1 MSLPFDIYDV
11 SPTTLHPHEPCSHC
25 SSPYHSLDDCPHWG
39 QFSNFSHE
47 QLNTSFSS
55 PGFESN
61 SNFYNPDWSNHSN
74 FSWHDHATENFA
86 PQVDELH
93 HPEYPQFDNHFSY
106 YSSYD
111 YPLEKSSLEDTLKEF
126 MKLVDQPT
134 IPVLHEPSL
143 EDTLYAFRQ
152 TVNQPCQEII
162 DATVKN
168 IEEVARLEGQFGH
181 LVSEFN
187 LMEVEEFQS
196 PEIVHPS
203 KESLVQH
210 FPTAHID
217 DFEERANQ
225 LMAARHAHT
234 QLFHTYTLHQ
244 SCEYCYHPCHQ
255 FDDCLF
261 INHYMTEVNKSELDN
276 AQTTTI
282 LVDEESGDEV
292 ASEHSLENPK
302 IECFTL
308 DDCDLDRDRLV
319 MQEGVLHDLSLEDPE
334 MEHFAPD
341 RDDLDL
347 DRLLDHAD
355 TFSEPSLE
363 DPSGECFDQIEND
376 LDLDKFLKQAV
387 RFREPSLEDPLEESF
402 AQFEFD
408 LDLDVVHEQAKALL
422 DPAPEMQTEN
432 GKEEMKEQFEPLPI
446 LNWPNDKEVSTEA
459 HSFVTI
465 PLETYHS
472 HQVPS
477 FQCLEESSYV
487 EIFEDSHTKNHKSR
501 NRVPKWIPR
510 NKDNYIRWLN
520 ILPDGYQIIK
530 KKGWKGL
537 VGHPYERRRCGI
549 FLFCTAFLFSFC
561 YFIFMYI
568 FNLFQFLTAINL
580 LMFDL

>member
-11 SPTTLHPHEPCSHC
+11 SPTNFHPHEPCSHC
-25 SSPYHSLDDCPHWG
+25 SSPYHYLGDCPHWG
-39 QFSNFSHE
+39 QFSNFLHE

-61 SNFYNPDWSNHSN
+61 SNFYNSDWSNHSD

-93 HPEYPQFDNHFSY
+93 HPEYPQFDNHFS
-106 YSSYD
+106 SHSYD
-111 YPLEKSSLEDTLKEF
+111 YPPKTSSLEDTLKEF
-126 MKLVDQPT
+126 MELVGQPT
-134 IPVLHEPSL
+134 IPASHEPSV
-143 EDTLYAFRQ
+143 EDTLETFRE
-152 TVNQPCQEII
+152 TVNQPCQEIMG
-162 DATVKN
+162 AHVANTAG
-168 IEEVARLEGQFGH
+168 VARLEGQFGH
-181 LVSEFN
+181 LVAKFN

-196 PEIVHPS
+196 PEIVHPP

-225 LMAARHAHT
+225 LMTARHAHT

-244 SCEYCYHPCHQ
+244 SCEYCYHHSHQ
-255 FDDCLF
+255 FDDCPF

-282 LVDEESGDEV
+282 LVDEKSGDEL
-292 ASEHSLENPK
+292 ASKCSLEDPK
-302 IECFTL
+302 IECFTP
-308 DDCDLDRDRLV
+308 DDCDLVLDRLV
-319 MQEGVLHDLSLEDPE
+319 MQEDVLHDLSLEDPE

-341 RDDLDL
+341 RDDLNL

-355 TFSEPSLE
+355 IFSEPSLE

-422 DPAPEMQTEN
+422 DPAPEMWT
-432 GKEEMKEQFEPLPI
+432 GKREE
-446 LNWPNDKEVSTEA
+446 
-459 HSFVTI
+459 
-465 PLETYHS
+465 
-472 HQVPS
+472 
-477 FQCLEESSYV
+477 
-487 EIFEDSHTKNHKSR
+487 
-501 NRVPKWIPR
+501 
-510 NKDNYIRWLN
+510 
-520 ILPDGYQIIK
+520 
-530 KKGWKGL
+530 
-537 VGHPYERRRCGI
+537 
-549 FLFCTAFLFSFC
+549 
-561 YFIFMYI
+561 
-568 FNLFQFLTAINL
+568 
-580 LMFDL
+580 